1 MSSQYTF
8 EIENFSAG
16 KNLIIDIHSALF
28 TQFPHLPVGTVGA
41 TKKTAEQAK
50 EIIIYRSFDQDSHL
64 FTIQTGQTFPK
75 AFLRI
80 KNWDGGKNYLFT
92 FRNVVLDY
100 QIPFIKDNKPLEEVQ
115 FLFDEFS
122 IKEESPVGNTA
133 RPGKR
138 KNTADTQQAAVMNF
152 VKG

>member
-1 MSSQYTF
+1 MSQQYTF
-8 EIENFSAG
+8 EIENFNLG
-16 KNLIIDIHSALF
+16 KSLIIDIHSALF
-28 TQFPHLPVGTVGA
+28 TQFPNLPVGTVGA

-64 FTIQTGQTFPK
+64 FTIQTGQKFPK

-80 KNWDGGKNYLFT
+80 NNWDGGKNYLFT
-92 FRNVVLDY
+92 FRNVILDY
-100 QIPFIKDNKPLEEVQ
+100 QIPFTKNNKFLEEVQ

-122 IKEESPVGNTA
+122 IKEDSQVGNTA
-133 RPGKR
+133 RPNRVKSSD
-138 KNTADTQQAAVMNF
+138 KQQVAVMNF